1 MRKPTEMLRAA
12 AQRLQCP
19 VHGVVMVAAR
29 LCGNNSAPV
38 PFLHHDTT
46 REYAF
51 ATNVL
56 PLWHG
61 CGSADVGVPSQ
72 WLWTSGRL

>member
-1 MRKPTEMLRAA
+1 MLTSTKMLRAA
-12 AQRLQCP
+12 AQRLQYP
-19 VHGVVMVAAR
+19 FHGVVLVAAR
-29 LCGNNSAPV
+29 LCGNHSALA

-51 ATNVL
+51 ATYVL
-56 PLWHG
+56 LLWHG